1 MANRFCHMEL
11 TAGDLEAAKK
21 FYGDLFDWKIA
32 DMQIGEGSYTTIST
46 GEKTVGGGM
55 QAPQMPGQPTG
66 WLVYTEVK
74 SVKDALAK
82 AESLGATIHL
92 PFMPV
97 GEMGAIGV
105 FSDPQGN
112 QMGVWE
118 SNAPPPAPKKK
129 AAKKK
134 AAPKKAAPKK
144 AAKKAAPKKAA
155 PKKAAPKKAAKK
167 KK

>member
-11 TAGDLEAAKK
+11 TAADVDAAKK
-21 FYGDLFDWKIA
+21 FYGELFDWKIGE
-32 DMQIGEGSYTTIST
+32 MQVGEQSYTMIQT
-46 GEKTVGGGM
+46 GQKDVGGGM

-74 SVKDALAK
+74 SVKDSIAK
-82 AESLGATIHL
+82 AESLGAKIHV

-97 GEMGAIGV
+97 GSMGAIGI

-118 SNAPPPAPKKK
+118 SNAPPPAEKKKAPKKK
-129 AAKKK
+129 AA
-134 AAPKKAAPKK
+134 KKAAPKK

-155 PKKAAPKKAAKK
+155 KKPAAKK